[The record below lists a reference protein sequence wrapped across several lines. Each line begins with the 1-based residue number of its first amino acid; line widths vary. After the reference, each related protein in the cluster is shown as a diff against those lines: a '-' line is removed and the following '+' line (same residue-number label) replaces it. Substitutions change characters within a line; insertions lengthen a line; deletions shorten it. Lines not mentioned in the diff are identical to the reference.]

1 LINVGHGAAIAKK
14 RIIRTPVAQVLRSRL
29 AHHGPHPILTST
41 QSSEAVDDLSALVD
55 GVERAGLGPDLAG
68 RNWPNKTS
76 QPRSSALPASQTNY
90 IAIAPGIGV
99 FDPLRHYGR
108 FTRPP
113 GEVAGPP
120 IGDGYSAQAA
130 PMLVRALHR
139 QTIPLMPQ
147 LLCAAFA
154 PLHAASTTAKCPR
167 RKMYYPTSL
176 VRRFEAPRKRNKS

>member
-1 LINVGHGAAIAKK
+1 
-14 RIIRTPVAQVLRSRL
+14 
-29 AHHGPHPILTST
+29 
-41 QSSEAVDDLSALVD
+41 VDDLSALVD

-76 QPRSSALPASQTNY
+76 QPRSSAPPASQTDY

-120 IGDGYSAQAA
+120 RGRLLGASGSNAGSGASSADHPADDSTT
-130 PMLVRALHR
+130 LRSV
-139 QTIPLMPQ
+139 
-147 LLCAAFA
+147 CAASRSVDYREHVDPA
-154 PLHAASTTAKCPR
+154 VEARHDRDDVDGIHVVAQKQCRGELHHTALAAS
-167 RKMYYPTSL
+167 
-176 VRRFEAPRKRNKS
+176 

>member
-1 LINVGHGAAIAKK
+1 LQRSDNQNAGCTSFTKPLGPSWPPPDLDFDAIERSVG
-14 RIIRTPVAQVLRSRL
+14 L
-29 AHHGPHPILTST
+29 
-41 QSSEAVDDLSALVD
+41 AVDDLSALVD

-76 QPRSSALPASQTNY
+76 QPRSSAPPASQTDY

-120 IGDGYSAQAA
+120 IGVHGYSAQAA

-147 LLCAAFA
+147 LLLGAQRLRRFTQRRL
-154 PLHAASTTAKCPR
+154 PRNVPGAKCIIQLR
-167 RKMYYPTSL
+167 
-176 VRRFEAPRKRNKS
+176 